1 MKFKGRLKF
10 LIVWCL
16 VLSNAPVASEI
27 ASASGI
33 SGTITVGDA
42 PCCVVVDSERT
53 FAYVSNT
60 WAQTLSKIDLNS
72 GLVIATL
79 SVGVENDA
87 IVLHQVRKALRLPTE
102 SEIDAVAGCL
112 KVGGPMPSRTDED
125 AAIAALFRKEWGR

>member
-1 MKFKGRLKF
+1 METTRVSSKGQVVISKSIRDRLH
-10 LIVWCL
+10 LE
-16 VLSNAPVASEI
+16 A
-27 ASASGI
+27 G
-33 SGTITVGDA
+33 
-42 PCCVVVDSERT
+42 
-53 FAYVSNT
+53 
-60 WAQTLSKIDLNS
+60 
-72 GLVIATL
+72 ATL

>member
-1 MKFKGRLKF
+1 METTCVSSKGQVVIPKSIRDRLH
-10 LIVWCL
+10 LE
-16 VLSNAPVASEI
+16 A
-27 ASASGI
+27 G
-33 SGTITVGDA
+33 
-42 PCCVVVDSERT
+42 
-53 FAYVSNT
+53 
-60 WAQTLSKIDLNS
+60 
-72 GLVIATL
+72 ATL

>member
-1 MKFKGRLKF
+1 METTRVSSKGQVMIPNSIRDRLH
-10 LIVWCL
+10 LE
-16 VLSNAPVASEI
+16 A
-27 ASASGI
+27 G
-33 SGTITVGDA
+33 
-42 PCCVVVDSERT
+42 
-53 FAYVSNT
+53 
-60 WAQTLSKIDLNS
+60 
-72 GLVIATL
+72 ATL

>member
-1 MKFKGRLKF
+1 METTRVSSKGQVVIPKSIRDRLH
-10 LIVWCL
+10 LEAG
-16 VLSNAPVASEI
+16 AP
-27 ASASGI
+27 
-33 SGTITVGDA
+33 
-42 PCCVVVDSERT
+42 
-53 FAYVSNT
+53 
-60 WAQTLSKIDLNS
+60 
-72 GLVIATL
+72 L